1 MSIVY
6 GVVLGGMFY
15 LNYFADS
22 QSKKAAVF
30 IVTATISLI
39 FGGLAAKGYP

>member
-1 MSIVY
+1 MSYIY
-6 GVVLGGMFY
+6 GILLGGMFY
-15 LNYFADS
+15 LNYYADS

-39 FGGLAAKGYP
+39 FGGLAAKGHA